1 MKMTKWNK
9 YKNYNKHREQ
19 QLIFK
24 IRQGIADAAQ
34 VPVEYIRGG
43 FCSKECYR
51 KLKDINNIF
60 VKGCDKLT
68 SHLPRKL
75 KKKFRKSYEGMKL

>member
-1 MKMTKWNK
+1 MTKWNK
-9 YKNYNKHREQ
+9 YKNYKKHREQ

-24 IRQGIADAAQ
+24 IRQGIADVAQ
-34 VPVEYIRGG
+34 VPVEYVRGG
-43 FCSKECYR
+43 FCSKEGYR

-60 VKGCDKLT
+60 INGCDKLT

>member
-1 MKMTKWNK
+1 MTKWNK
-9 YKNYNKHREQ
+9 YKNYKKHREQ
-19 QLIFK
+19 QVIFK

-34 VPVEYIRGG
+34 VPVEYIRGS
-43 FCSKECYR
+43 FCSKEGYR
-51 KLKDINNIF
+51 KLKDINKIF
-60 VKGCDKLT
+60 IKGCDKLT

>member
-1 MKMTKWNK
+1 MTKWNK
-9 YKNYNKHREQ
+9 YKNYKKHREQ

-24 IRQGIADAAQ
+24 IRQEIAHGAH
-34 VPVEYIRGG
+34 VPVEYITGS
-43 FCSKECYR
+43 FCSKEGYR

-60 VKGCDKLT
+60 IKGCDKLT